1 MVASSHSKEESSD
14 ENEEVGNGVE
24 AAHQEAQNRYL
35 FTVLYLNYSH

>member
-24 AAHQEAQNRYL
+24 AAHQ
-35 FTVLYLNYSH
+35 